1 MGKVLGIIWLFVHS
15 SIMKIREHGI
25 QTRERLRFFKLRPRC
40 DSDGKSFGSVRLMDC
55 YAALLI
61 LVYGYLAA
69 FIMFCLE
76 KSVEFKQQK
85 MHDF

>member
-1 MGKVLGIIWLFVHS
+1 MGIILGIIWLFVHS

-25 QTRERLRFFKLRPRC
+25 QTRERLRFFKLRPKC

-69 FIMFCLE
+69 LIMFCLE
-76 KSVEFKQQK
+76 KSVEIKRARNA
-85 MHDF
+85 